1 MILRARS
8 SRFLELVERVETVL
22 RDFRKLKTIEG
33 NESKLVL
40 LSFFDQ
46 WNIILVII
54 YRGR

>member
-8 SRFLELVERVETVL
+8 SRFLELVERVEAVL
-22 RDFRKLKTIEG
+22 RDFRKLKTRAP
-33 NESKLVL
+33 KLVL

>member
-40 LSFFDQ
+40 LSFFD
-46 WNIILVII
+46 
-54 YRGR
+54 